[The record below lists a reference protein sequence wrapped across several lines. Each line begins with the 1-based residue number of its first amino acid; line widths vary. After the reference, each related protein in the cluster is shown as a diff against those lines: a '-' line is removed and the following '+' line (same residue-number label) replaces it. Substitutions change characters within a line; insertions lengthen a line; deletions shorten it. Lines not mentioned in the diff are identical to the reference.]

1 MAKNN
6 KKQTA
11 TLFDQFNFDDS
22 FEKIQAKSG
31 AKATLS
37 QKKSEEELEKERRQR
52 AKNKEGFSTTGDLLS
67 RFQIAEKNKHISH
80 EFQSFGC
87 HLANVLDD
95 KKHTGLYI
103 KMAKNMSRGMLEKA
117 LSFVIDSTADN
128 KAKLFMWKVSQLKA
142 EKKNEKK
149 NDADKN

>member
-1 MAKNN
+1 MTNSSQ
-6 KKQTA
+6 KKPVS
-11 TLFDQFNFDDS
+11 LFDQF
-22 FEKIQAKSG
+22 EKIVKPSNS
-31 AKATLS
+31 KIKTKE
-37 QKKSEEELEKERRQR
+37 KKGKEDLEKERRQR

-67 RFQIAEKNKHISH
+67 RFQVVEQNKHISH

-87 HLANVLDD
+87 YLATVLGD

-103 KMAKNMSRGMLEKA
+103 KMAKNMNRGMLERA

-142 EKKNEKK
+142 EKENSDGDKKEKSE
-149 NDADKN
+149 

>member
-11 TLFDQFNFDDS
+11 TLFDQFNFDNNIEQIQ
-22 FEKIQAKSG
+22 EKNGVKS
-31 AKATLS
+31 AVP
-37 QKKSEEELEKERRQR
+37 QKKSKEELEKERRQR
-52 AKNKEGFSTTGDLLS
+52 AKDKEGFSTTGDLLS
-67 RFQIAEKNKHISH
+67 RFQIADKNKHISH

-87 HLANVLDD
+87 YLANVLDD

-103 KMAKNMSRGMLEKA
+103 KMAKNMSRGILEKA

-128 KAKLFMWKVSQLKA
+128 KAKLFMWKISQLK
-142 EKKNEKK
+142 NEKEK